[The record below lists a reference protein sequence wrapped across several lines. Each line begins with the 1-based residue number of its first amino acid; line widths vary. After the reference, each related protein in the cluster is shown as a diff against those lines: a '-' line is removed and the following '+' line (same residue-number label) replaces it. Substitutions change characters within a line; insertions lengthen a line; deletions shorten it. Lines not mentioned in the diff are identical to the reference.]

1 MECSYSHHSLGHSGE
16 HSGPERVQQDL
27 VLQQDKVQ
35 QCGAVLRAQI
45 HQQSPVVCPA
55 DGEEEA
61 EHRGCEWGDEFG
73 KQNRK
78 QGRGDIR
85 EVKSGKENWCEKQDN
100 SVNNSHFNLK
110 LLLIHVFKLN
120 TQTSLPHPNTP
131 SPYNI
136 MQCNNSARHAR
147 FVRFIMETVRF
158 NLTVRSKEAKEK
170 RKGKT
175 NLTFAGSSCLNVRIC
190 WFSLSNMMVRGKSL
204 GFLCIFLI
212 FDIWQ
217 TKW

>member
-1 MECSYSHHSLGHSGE
+1 MFLQPPQPRPLRWAQRAGASAAGSCSPAGQSAAVWRSSPSPDSSAESRSLPRWWRG
-16 HSGPERVQQDL
+16 R
-27 VLQQDKVQ
+27 
-35 QCGAVLRAQI
+35 R
-45 HQQSPVVCPA
+45 QSTEDVSSLMSSENKTESK
-55 DGEEEA
+55 GEET
-61 EHRGCEWGDEFG
+61 
-73 KQNRK
+73 
-78 QGRGDIR
+78 
-85 EVKSGKENWCEKQDN
+85 SGKWRAEKRIDVRNYN